1 MEKQNN
7 SSILRKPPDNRAL
20 SGRIDMETPIRHIT
34 PPLGN
39 VRVVLNYG
47 PLGFVRAITD
57 YIDHGTMRVNTGSIT
72 LNHHA
77 EVEIV
82 LSIPGARYNEHHRI
96 AAQVSHCGE
105 GGMSTLSFLGCDEVT
120 RKALLPYL
128 SLNTH

>member
-1 MEKQNN
+1 MTRKGRKMEP
-7 SSILRKPPDNRAL
+7 SI
-20 SGRIDMETPIRHIT
+20 SHIT
-34 PPLGN
+34 PALHD

-47 PLGFVRAITD
+47 PLGFVQAVTEH
-57 YIDHGTMRVNTGSIT
+57 IDRHTMQVNTGSIT

-105 GGMSTLSFLGCDEVT
+105 GGQTTLSFHCCGEKTML
-120 RKALLPYL
+120 ALLPYL
-128 SLNTH
+128 NLH